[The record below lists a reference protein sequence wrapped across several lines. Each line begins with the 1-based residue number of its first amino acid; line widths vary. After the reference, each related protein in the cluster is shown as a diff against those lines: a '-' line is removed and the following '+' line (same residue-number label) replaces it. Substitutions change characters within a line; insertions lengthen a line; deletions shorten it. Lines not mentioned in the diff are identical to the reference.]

1 MPSNRVD
8 FKHVR
13 EHASFEAV
21 ATHYDL
27 AVIGKGDQK
36 TALCCFHQEDSPSL
50 KINVAKKLFNC
61 FGCGKHGNVLDF
73 VTYMEG
79 GDPSKDADLRKGAFK
94 LAEICGIAPLPN
106 APALASKA
114 DTRAKLKVAPPQQA
128 EPTKPELSAKEA
140 RVNRPLKFN
149 LKLDAKHDYIAER
162 NLSQFAIET
171 FGLGVADRGM
181 MKDRLAIPIHNENG
195 ELIAYAGRYAR
206 GDVPKGISK
215 YLLPEGFSKQTVL
228 FNFHRLML
236 HADGR
241 KRKRVFLV
249 ESYFSVFKLHELG
262 LPVVSPMGH
271 SVSEE
276 QCETLASI
284 GVDEV
289 ILLFDGD
296 EAGAQGLCESLPLLA
311 QYFYVHAPVVPVGFK
326 PHKASDEEINDLSVS

>member
-21 ATHYDL
+21 AKHYDIAL
-27 AVIGKGDQK
+27 FGKGDQK
-36 TALCCFHQEDSPSL
+36 TALCCFHEEDSPSL

-61 FGCGKHGNVLDF
+61 FGCNKHGNILDF
-73 VTYMEG
+73 VTFIEG

-94 LAEICGIAPLPN
+94 LAEISGIDPLPSS
-106 APALASKA
+106 L
-114 DTRAKLKVAPPQQA
+114 TRTLKSDARGKENSV
-128 EPTKPELSAKEA
+128 PTKQTELLKPETPVIESRINK
-140 RVNRPLKFN
+140 PLKFT
-149 LKLDAKHDYIAER
+149 LKLDANHVYLSER
-162 NLSQFAIET
+162 NLSKSIIEI

-195 ELIAYAGRYAR
+195 ELIAYAGRIAK
-206 GDVPKGISK
+206 GEVPKGTVK
-215 YLLPEGFSKQTVL
+215 YLLPEGFVKQSVL
-228 FNFHRLML
+228 YNLHRLSL
-236 HADGR
+236 QPDGR
-241 KRKRVFLV
+241 QRQRVYMV

-271 SVSEE
+271 SVSEA
-276 QCETLASI
+276 QCDLLASI

-296 EAGAQGLCESLPLLA
+296 EAGALGVAESLQLLA
-311 QYFYVHAPVVPVGFK
+311 QYFYVHAPAVPAGFK
-326 PHKASDEEINDLSVS
+326 PHRVSDEEIQDLIS

>member
-13 EHASFEAV
+13 DNASFEAV

-106 APALASKA
+106 APARASKA
-114 DTRAKLKVAPPQQA
+114 DANLKGKVAPPQQA
-128 EPTKPELSAKEA
+128 ETPKPELHANDV
-140 RVNRPLKFN
+140 RVNRPLKFT
-149 LKLDAKHDYIAER
+149 LKLDATHAYLAER
-162 NLSQFAIET
+162 NLSKSAIET

-195 ELIAYAGRYAR
+195 ELIAYAGRYAK
-206 GDVPKGISK
+206 GDVPNGTPK
-215 YLLPEGFSKQTVL
+215 YLLPEGFAKQTVL
-228 FNFHRLML
+228 FNFHRLDL

-249 ESYFSVFKLHELG
+249 ESYFSVFKLHGLG

-276 QCETLASI
+276 QCELLASI
-284 GVDEV
+284 GVDEA

-296 EAGAQGLCESLPLLA
+296 EAGAQGLRESLPLLA
-311 QYFYVHAPVVPVGFK
+311 QYFYIHAPVVHDGFK
-326 PHKASDEEINDLSVS
+326 PHKASDEEIIDLTVS